1 MAMMRAYP
9 TGVFP
14 AESGRSMMFL
24 ATILKPSKGHWPSH
38 GTLDRASPA
47 GHRPADSFDFAA
59 TGVNSLDS
67 LLTVFL
73 SRIGASRCKRCSFLK
88 KEPKNPW
95 TLAHVARRAYTPTN
109 KSLLLLFFRKEDL
122 SLILKQGAGLFQRL
136 SR

>member
-88 KEPKNPW
+88 KRTKKP
-95 TLAHVARRAYTPTN
+95 LDFGARSPASVYPN
-109 KSLLLLFFRKEDL
+109 EQKSFASFLQKRRPI
-122 SLILKQGAGLFQRL
+122 SY
-136 SR
+136 S